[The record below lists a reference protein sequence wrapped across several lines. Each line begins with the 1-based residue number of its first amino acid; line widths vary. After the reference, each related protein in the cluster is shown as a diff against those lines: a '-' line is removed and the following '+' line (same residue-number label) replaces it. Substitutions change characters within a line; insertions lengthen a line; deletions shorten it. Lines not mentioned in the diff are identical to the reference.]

1 MLFAIILV
9 PLLCGLAAL
18 LMPFARLRRALLPIT
33 AVVHSVLT
41 LTLSFQEVPPALS
54 GWLAVD
60 GLGYFFLVIVSIVF
74 LLTAFYT
81 VAYLKEAGHEK
92 SQRVFIGC
100 MLIFLSTMSLVTLS
114 QHLGLLWVAV
124 EATTLVSAPL
134 IFFHRSAR
142 SLEAVW
148 KYLIICSVGIALA
161 LLGTF
166 FLAAA
171 VTATGLTTSLLLQDL
186 VTAAG
191 FLDVRWL
198 QASFIFL
205 FVGYGTKMGLAP
217 MHTWLPDAHSEAPSP
232 VSALLSGV
240 LLNCAFL
247 ALLRMHQICLAA
259 GQADFSRTLFLV
271 FGLLSMFLAA
281 VFMLH
286 QNDYKRLLAYSSVEH
301 MGILGLATALGPAAA
316 VYVMLHS
323 LNHSLTKSML
333 FLTSGNILS
342 LVGSKSMDR
351 VRGLLHSWPV
361 TGLVWSAGLLAIGG
375 APPFGLF
382 ISEFN
387 ILGIAISGQRYFV
400 TFLYLLFLTIA
411 FIALIKTML
420 NMSFGP
426 VAEPVL
432 AVHKRARVFPIVV
445 LLIMIILL
453 GIYIP
458 DWLYE
463 LIRNAAKP
471 LGGV

>member
-9 PLLCGLAAL
+9 PLLLGLAAL
-18 LMPFARLRRALLPIT
+18 LLPWPRPRRALLPIA
-33 AVVHSVLT
+33 AVAHSG
-41 LTLSFQEVPPALS
+41 LTLSLSFQQVPPALS
-54 GWLAVD
+54 GWLALD
-60 GLGYFFLVIVSIVF
+60 GLGHFFLIIVSIVF
-74 LLTAFYT
+74 MITGFYT

-100 MLIFLSTMSLVTLS
+100 LIIFLSTMSLVTIS

-134 IFFHRSAR
+134 IFFHRSPR

-171 VTATGLTTSLLLQDL
+171 VTATGLTASLVLQDL
-186 VTAAG
+186 IATAG

-198 QASFIFL
+198 QASFLFL

-247 ALLRMHQICLAA
+247 ALLRIHQICMAA
-259 GQADFSRTLFLV
+259 GQADFSRSLFLL
-271 FGLLSMFLAA
+271 FGLASMFLAA
-281 VFMLH
+281 VFMLR
-286 QNDYKRLLAYSSVEH
+286 QSDYKRLLAYSSVEH
-301 MGILGLATALGPAAA
+301 MGILSLATALGPAAA
-316 VYVMLHS
+316 VFVMLHS

-333 FLTSGNILS
+333 FITSGNILS
-342 LVGSKSMDR
+342 LAGSKAMER
-351 VRGLLHSWPV
+351 VRGLLRSWPA
-361 TGLVWSAGLLAIGG
+361 TGILWSAGLLAIGG

-382 ISEFN
+382 ISEFS
-387 ILGIAISGQRYFV
+387 ILGIAMNGRRYVV
-400 TFLYLLFLTIA
+400 TVLYLLFLTMA

-432 AVHKRARVFPIVV
+432 DVHKKARVYPIVL
-445 LLIMIILL
+445 LLIMILLL
-453 GIYIP
+453 GLYIP

-463 LIRNAAKP
+463 LIRNAARP
-471 LGGV
+471 LGGA